1 MKQKLKKEQQLVNYL
16 NQPVQVW
23 IRVKVH
29 NKLIE
34 MISILFTHLCGQKQV
49 LFHKIESNEWIWQE

>member
-16 NQPVQVW
+16 NQLVQVW

-34 MISILFTHLCGQKQV
+34 MISILFTHLC
-49 LFHKIESNEWIWQE
+49 W